1 MTAVPCARGRVP
13 APRGLQRGSG
23 TALVAAVVL
32 VLLAVAVAVLV
43 VATFLV
49 AADRA
54 RGAADLVALSAAAE
68 LARAG
73 DGCRTAAGVAE
84 LNGVGLVRCASSG
97 DPFDFAV
104 SVTIRQPVA
113 LNLPL
118 LPDAMLAT
126 SHAGRRG
133 VLARS

>member
-1 MTAVPCARGRVP
+1 MTSVPRGRLRRP
-13 APRGLQRGSG
+13 ARRPQRGSG
-23 TALVAAVVL
+23 TALVAAVIL
-32 VLLAVAVAVLV
+32 VLLAVTVAALV

-68 LARAG
+68 QARG
-73 DGCRTAAGVAE
+73 GNGCRTAGRLAE
-84 LNGVGLVRCASSG
+84 LNGVELVRCAGRG
-97 DPFDFAV
+97 DSLDFVV

-118 LPDAMLAT
+118 LPDGLVAT
-126 SHAGRRG
+126 SYAGRRG
-133 VLARS
+133 VVPGS

>member
-1 MTAVPCARGRVP
+1 MTGVPRDRGRVP
-13 APRGLQRGSG
+13 AARGVQRGSG

-32 VLLAVAVAVLV
+32 VLLAAAVVVLV

-68 LARAG
+68 QARAG
-73 DGCRTAAGVAE
+73 NGCRAAAGVAE
-84 LNGVGLVRCASSG
+84 LNGVGLVRCASKG
-97 DPFDFAV
+97 DPFDFVV

-118 LPDAMLAT
+118 LPDGMLAT

-133 VLARS
+133 VLTRS